1 MRKFLMNKQVAY
13 TEKLG
18 INFLKKDTMPENYFT
33 SKTHE
38 GIKKFTT
45 SSTFDGSLYHS
56 QYELEI
62 WHYVS

>member
-1 MRKFLMNKQVAY
+1 MNKQVAY

-18 INFLKKDTMPENYFT
+18 INFLKKDAMPENYFT

-38 GIKKFTT
+38 GINKFTT
-45 SSTFDGSLYHS
+45 SSTFDDSLYHS

-62 WHYVS
+62 

>member
-1 MRKFLMNKQVAY
+1 MNKQVVY

-18 INFLKKDTMPENYFT
+18 INFLKKYAMPENYFT

-38 GIKKFTT
+38 GINKFTT
-45 SSTFDGSLYHS
+45 SSTFDDSLYHS

-62 WHYVS
+62 